1 VAREYAFNPPKIRFP
16 FHLARNVFSMN
27 LRSLEAPPSSGDRS
41 NRATTLHIGVSSTA
55 PEQAGTYSR
64 ASSPKS
70 PAAPRRSVGRPL
82 AISLAAAF
90 RRWFA
95 DERQLD
101 CEPNHHRRSRTR
113 SIAFVISGD
122 FFQSFFLHPFSRLCN
137 SIVSTSTDYRALIVC
152 VSVAPHGQ
160 HPAR

>member
-1 VAREYAFNPPKIRFP
+1 VARKYAFNPPKIRFP

-27 LRSLEAPPSSGDRS
+27 LRSLEAP
-41 NRATTLHIGVSSTA
+41 